1 MIHSAAAS
9 SVISPTPEADG
20 CAFKGKL
27 EEHSSALF
35 FWSFFL
41 NKKSVGFNK
50 KVIVCLDFVSSGH
63 IQAGTPTSAVT
74 TSLQFIS

>member
-1 MIHSAAAS
+1 MLKQERHEKRTITTLGLIINVKTKTKIPYLYVVSMIHSAAAS

-35 FWSFFL
+35 F
-41 NKKSVGFNK
+41 
-50 KVIVCLDFVSSGH
+50 
-63 IQAGTPTSAVT
+63 
-74 TSLQFIS
+74 